1 MEAED
6 CRTCEIGQAFLF
18 DTLSDPGIEA
28 RVMGV
33 TGEACGSD
41 YTVWVIR
48 NRTVAKV
55 AFLRRS

>member
-48 NRTVAKV
+48 NQAVAKV
-55 AFLRRS
+55 AFLRLS